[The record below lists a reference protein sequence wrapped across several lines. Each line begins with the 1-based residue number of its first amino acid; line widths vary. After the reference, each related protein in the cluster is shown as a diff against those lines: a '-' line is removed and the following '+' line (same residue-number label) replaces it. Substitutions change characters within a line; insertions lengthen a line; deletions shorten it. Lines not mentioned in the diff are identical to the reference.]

1 MELVEYGSDLDSYTP
16 EHHIYVTILNEHDQ
30 DALSQHDPNKT
41 PDQISEDEL
50 TINALQD
57 GDDAR
62 RAAHRR
68 KNA

>member
-1 MELVEYGSDLDSYTP
+1 MELVEYAL
-16 EHHIYVTILNEHDQ
+16 EHHIYVTTLNEHNQ
-30 DALSQHDPNKT
+30 DALHQHDPNKT
-41 PDQISEDEL
+41 PDQISKDEL
-50 TINALQD
+50 TINAPQD